1 MTFIQ
6 EFLRN
11 LALLFVIFL
20 AVYIMAPAMVGQMVS
35 FFGMLFGPISILII
49 VAAAMPR
56 KRRRS

>member
-20 AVYIMAPAMVGQMVS
+20 GVYILAPDIVGQVVNL
-35 FFGMLFGPISILII
+35 FGMLFGPLAILLIV
-49 VAAAMPR
+49 VAALPR
-56 KRRRS
+56 KRRRA